1 MENELERIVPDLF
14 LFFKKKLYMRKK
26 QVVSTLVL
34 MYLCSPRFRQTT
46 KTNCTKF
53 QNIDPEICSIL
64 IILKK
69 A

>member
-1 MENELERIVPDLF
+1 MENELGRVVPDLF
-14 LFFKKKLYMRKK
+14 VFKKKLYMRKK